1 MSTWIRARA
10 WGLLGYSAIV
20 ALVIGGLGW
29 VTAAALRLELSDTMR
44 LALWRLDSRVTPA
57 LARED
62 SRPFQHYDPLF
73 VPLPVMNIQGQALPP
88 GSVLEPSPLLNADMP
103 SWIALHFQTTADGK
117 WQSPQVLSESLAARF
132 QQAPIRLDLCN
143 VTPQRAELLAA
154 LKQYSAGEL
163 LKQLPDIGEPAP
175 APDDI
180 QQQQQQR
187 AEQQLQQLVGQ
198 AGNSATQN
206 PFSQNDNSDL
216 ANRFR
221 QQQVTKGET
230 RGGTNTTNTLNY
242 NLSALFG
249 DVVPWGELG
258 GKWAGPSNGKAAA
271 VEIGPQTPFWLR
283 SEGQSDRL
291 VLARLAQSGGRKVVQ
306 GVLLDWRKLHEVLSA
321 EVSDLFPN
329 ARLLPLPDGEVEHPE
344 QVMTAL
350 PIQLDPG
357 PLTASVLPGWSP
369 LRVGLLLAWAA
380 ALLALLVVG
389 LGGWSLFDLSERR
402 FRFVSA
408 VTHELRT
415 PLTTLRL
422 YLDMLTS
429 GLVREEPQKE
439 EYLHT
444 LHGESDRL
452 HRLVSNVLDF
462 ARLEKQRPKLAMRPV
477 AVPELLDGVR
487 QNWESRCSANGKE
500 LIVEVT
506 PGCGIDVTT
515 DPQLVEQIL
524 GNLIDNAC
532 KYSRGATDNRVWL
545 RARRD
550 GRSVLLEVEDRG
562 PGVPARERR
571 LIFRAFRRGR
581 QADVTAGGVGLG
593 LALAVR
599 WARLLGGR
607 LHVQPGVG
615 DVGACFQLRL
625 HADA

>member
-1 MSTWIRARA
+1 MSTWLRARA

-62 SRPFQHYDPLF
+62 SRPFQHFDPLF

-88 GSVLEPSPLLNADMP
+88 GSVLEPSPLLSAEIP
-103 SWIALHFQTTADGK
+103 SWIALHFQTNADGD
-117 WQSPQVLSESLAARF
+117 WQSPQVLSDNLATRF
-132 QQAPIRLDLCN
+132 RQAQIRLDLCN
-143 VTPQRAELLAA
+143 VTPQRAELLIA
-154 LKQYSAGEL
+154 LKQYAASDL
-163 LKQLPDIGEPAP
+163 FKQLPDLGEPPPLA
-175 APDDI
+175 DET
-180 QQQQQQR
+180 QQQQR
-187 AEQQLQQLVGQ
+187 FEQQLQQVVGQ
-198 AGNSATQN
+198 AGNPPGGQN
-206 PFSQNDNSDL
+206 PVTQNDNSDI

-221 QQQVTKGET
+221 QQQVAKGEA
-230 RGGTNTTNTLNY
+230 RGNNVTNTLNY
-242 NLSALFG
+242 NLATLFG

-258 GKWAGPSNGKAAA
+258 GKWSGPSNGKAAS
-271 VEIGPQTPFWLR
+271 VEIGPQMPLWLR
-283 SEGQSDRL
+283 SEGQPERL

-306 GVLLDWRKLHEVLSA
+306 GVLLDWDKLQEVLTA

-329 ARLLPLPDGEVEHPE
+329 ARIVPLPDGEAEHPE
-344 QVMTAL
+344 RVMTAL

-452 HRLVSNVLDF
+452 YRLVSNVLDF
-462 ARLEKQRPKLAMRPV
+462 ARLEKQRPRLAMRPV

-487 QNWESRCSANGKE
+487 QNWQGRCAAAGKE

-506 PGCGIDVTT
+506 PRCGVDVTT

-532 KYSRGATDNRVWL
+532 KYSRGAADNRVWL

-562 PGVPARERR
+562 PGVPQRERR

-607 LHVQPGVG
+607 LHVQPGAG
-615 DVGACFQLRL
+615 DVGACFQLRV

>member
-1 MSTWIRARA
+1 MSAWLRTRA

-29 VTAAALRLELSDTMR
+29 VTTAALRLELSDTMR

-88 GSVLEPSPLLNADMP
+88 GSVLEPSPLLNVEIP
-103 SWIALHFQTTADGK
+103 SWIALHFQTNAEGK
-117 WQSPQVLSESLAARF
+117 WQSPQVLTESLAARF
-132 QQAPIRLDLCN
+132 QQAPIRLDLSN
-143 VTPQRAELLAA
+143 VTPQRAELLNA
-154 LKQYSAGEL
+154 LKQYSAADL
-163 LKQLPDIGEPAP
+163 LKQLPDLGEPLP
-175 APDDI
+175 VQDEM
-180 QQQQQQR
+180 QQQQR
-187 AEQQLQQLVGQ
+187 VEQQLQQVVGQ
-198 AGNSATQN
+198 AANPPAGQN
-206 PFSQNDNSDL
+206 PLSQNDNSDL

-221 QQQVTKGET
+221 QQKVTKDEA
-230 RGGTNTTNTLNY
+230 RGGINTTNTVNY
-242 NLSALFG
+242 NLGPLFG
-249 DVVPWGELG
+249 DVVPWGEFG

-271 VEIGPQTPFWLR
+271 VEIGPQLPLWLR
-283 SEGQSDRL
+283 GEGQPERL

-306 GVLLDWRKLHEVLSA
+306 GVLLDWEKLQEVLTA
-321 EVSDLFPN
+321 EVRDLFPD
-329 ARLLPLPDGEVEHPE
+329 ARMLPLRDGETEFPE
-344 QVMTAL
+344 RVMTAL

-369 LRVGLLLAWAA
+369 LRIGLLLAWAA

-429 GLVREEPQKE
+429 GLVREEPKKE

-477 AVPELLDGVR
+477 AIPELLDGVR
-487 QNWESRCSANGKE
+487 QNWHGRCAASGKE
-500 LIVEVT
+500 LVVEVT
-506 PGCGIDVTT
+506 PGCGVDVTT

-599 WARLLGGR
+599 WARLLGGQ
-607 LHVQPGVG
+607 LHVQPGAG

>member
-1 MSTWIRARA
+1 MSTWLRARA

-44 LALWRLDSRVTPA
+44 LALWRLDSRVAPA

-62 SRPFQHYDPLF
+62 SRPYQHYDPLF
-73 VPLPVMNIQGQALPP
+73 VPLPVMNIAGQAVAP
-88 GSVLEPSPLLNADMP
+88 GSVLEPSPLLNAEMP
-103 SWIALHFQTTADGK
+103 SWIALHFQTSADGK
-117 WQSPQVLSESLAARF
+117 WQSPQVLNDNLAAKF
-132 QQAPIRLDLCN
+132 QQAQIRLDLSN
-143 VTPQRAELLAA
+143 VTPQRAQLLAA
-154 LKQYSAGEL
+154 LQQYPVSAMLARLPNLGEEPGANKDTKQWVE
-163 LKQLPDIGEPAP
+163 
-175 APDDI
+175 
-180 QQQQQQR
+180 QQQQ
-187 AEQQLQQLVGQ
+187 AVTQ
-198 AGNSATQN
+198 AANPGPQN
-206 PFSQNDNSDL
+206 PFAPNDNSDL
-216 ANRFR
+216 ANRMR
-221 QQQVTKGET
+221 QQAVLKEES
-230 RGGTNTTNTLNY
+230 RGGNTTNTTNY
-242 NLSALFG
+242 NLTPLFG
-249 DVVPWGELG
+249 DVIPWNELG
-258 GKWAGPSNGKAAA
+258 GKWAGPSNGRAST
-271 VEIGPQTPFWLR
+271 VQIGLFMPLWLR
-283 SEGQSDRL
+283 AEGQPERL

-306 GVLLDWRKLHEVLSA
+306 GVLLDWEKLQDVLTA
-321 EVSDLFPN
+321 EVRDLFPN
-329 ARLLPLPDGEVEHPE
+329 ARMLPLPDEPAEYPE
-344 QVMTAL
+344 RVMTAL

-369 LRVGLLLAWAA
+369 LRVGLLLAWLA

-429 GLVREEPQKE
+429 GLVKEEPKKE

-487 QNWESRCSANGKE
+487 QNWQGRCAASGKE

-506 PGCGIDVTT
+506 PGCGVDVTT

-532 KYSRGATDNRVWL
+532 KYSRDATDNRVWL

-550 GRSVLLEVEDRG
+550 HRSVLLEVEDRG

-607 LHVQPGVG
+607 LHVRPGAG

>member
-1 MSTWIRARA
+1 MSTWLRARA

-44 LALWRLDSRVTPA
+44 LALWRLDSRVAPA

-62 SRPFQHYDPLF
+62 SRPYQHYDPLF
-73 VPLPVMNIQGQALPP
+73 VPLPVMNIAGQAVAP
-88 GSVLEPSPLLNADMP
+88 GSVLEPSPLLNAELP
-103 SWIALHFQTTADGK
+103 SWITLHFQTNAEGK
-117 WQSPQVLSESLAARF
+117 WQSTQVLNENLAAKFR
-132 QQAPIRLDLCN
+132 QAQIQLDLSN
-143 VTPQRAELLAA
+143 VTPQRARLLAA
-154 LKQYSAGEL
+154 LKSYSVADI
-163 LKQLPDIGEPAP
+163 LKQVPDLGIEPDVNKDLQP
-175 APDDI
+175 
-180 QQQQQQR
+180 R
-187 AEQQLQQLVGQ
+187 AEQQQQVVGQ
-198 AGNSATQN
+198 AVN
-206 PFSQNDNSDL
+206 PGPNFGLANNDNSEF
-216 ANRFR
+216 ANRLR
-221 QQQVTKGET
+221 QQVATKGEG
-230 RGGTNTTNTLNY
+230 RGVGNTTNIY
-242 NLSALFG
+242 NLTPLFG

-258 GKWAGPSNGKAAA
+258 GNWSGPSNGRASP
-271 VEIGPQTPFWLR
+271 VQLGLFVPVWLR
-283 SEGQSDRL
+283 AEGQPDRL
-291 VLARLAQSGGRKVVQ
+291 VLARLAQSGGRKLVQ
-306 GVLLDWRKLHEVLSA
+306 GVLLDWEKLQEVLSA
-321 EVSDLFPN
+321 EVQDLFPN
-329 ARLLPLPDGEVEHPE
+329 ARMLPLPDGPAEYPE
-344 QVMTAL
+344 RVMTAL

-357 PLTASVLPGWSP
+357 PLTANVVPGWSP
-369 LRVGLLLAWAA
+369 LRVGLLLAWSAA
-380 ALLALLVVG
+380 VLALLVVG

-429 GLVREEPQKE
+429 GLVKEEPKKE

-477 AVPELLDGVR
+477 AVPELLDSVR
-487 QNWESRCSANGKE
+487 QNWEGRCVAIGKE

-506 PGCGIDVTT
+506 PGCGVDVTT

-532 KYSRGATDNRVWL
+532 KHSRDATDKRVWL

-581 QADVTAGGVGLG
+581 HADVTAGGVGLG

-607 LHVQPGVG
+607 LHVQAGAG

>member
-1 MSTWIRARA
+1 MSTWLRARA

-62 SRPFQHYDPLF
+62 SRPFQHFDPLF

-88 GSVLEPSPLLNADMP
+88 GSVLEPSPLLNAEMP
-103 SWIALHFQTTADGK
+103 SWIALHFQTNADGD
-117 WQSPQVLSESLAARF
+117 WQSPQVLSDNLATRF
-132 QQAPIRLDLCN
+132 RQAQIRLDLCN
-143 VTPQRAELLAA
+143 VTPQRAELLTA
-154 LKQYSAGEL
+154 LKQYPAGDL
-163 LKQLPDIGEPAP
+163 FKQLPDLSEPAP
-175 APDDI
+175 PTDEM
-180 QQQQQQR
+180 QQQR
-187 AEQQLQQLVGQ
+187 FEQQLQQVVGQ
-198 AGNSATQN
+198 AGNPPGGQSPLT
-206 PFSQNDNSDL
+206 QNDNSDI
-216 ANRFR
+216 ANRYR
-221 QQQVTKGET
+221 QQQVAKGEA
-230 RGGTNTTNTLNY
+230 RGGINVTNTLNY
-242 NLSALFG
+242 NLATLFG

-258 GKWAGPSNGKAAA
+258 GKWSGPSNGKAAA
-271 VEIGPQTPFWLR
+271 VEIGPQIPLWLR
-283 SEGQSDRL
+283 SEGQPERL

-306 GVLLDWRKLHEVLSA
+306 GVLLDWEKLQDVLRA
-321 EVSDLFPN
+321 EISDLFPE
-329 ARLLPLPDGEVEHPE
+329 ARILPLPDGEAEHPE
-344 QVMTAL
+344 RVMTAL

-357 PLTASVLPGWSP
+357 PLTASFLPGWSP
-369 LRVGLLLAWAA
+369 LRVGLLLAWLA

-444 LHGESDRL
+444 LHSESDRL
-452 HRLVSNVLDF
+452 YRLVSNVLDF
-462 ARLEKQRPKLAMRPV
+462 ARLEKQRPRLALRPV

-487 QNWESRCSANGKE
+487 QNWQGRCAAAGKE
-500 LIVEVT
+500 LMVEIT
-506 PGCGIDVTT
+506 PGCGVDVTT

-532 KYSRGATDNRVWL
+532 KYSRGAADNRVWL

-562 PGVPARERR
+562 PGVPQRERR

-607 LHVQPGVG
+607 LHVQPGAG
-615 DVGACFQLRL
+615 DVGACFQLRV

>member
-1 MSTWIRARA
+1 MSSWLRTRA
-10 WGLLGYSAIV
+10 WALLGYVAIV

-44 LALWRLDSRVTPA
+44 LALWRLDSRVAPA

-62 SRPFQHYDPLF
+62 SRPYQHYDPLF
-73 VPLPVMNIQGQALPP
+73 VPLPVMNIAGQALAP
-88 GSVLEPSPLLNADMP
+88 GSVLEPSPLLNAEMP
-103 SWIALHFQTTADGK
+103 SWIALHFQTSADGK
-117 WQSPQVLSESLAARF
+117 WQSPQVLNDNLAAKF
-132 QQAPIRLDLCN
+132 QQAQIRLDLSN
-143 VTPQRAELLAA
+143 VTPERAELLAA
-154 LKQYSAGEL
+154 LQQYPVAVMLGH
-163 LKQLPDIGEPAP
+163 LPNLGDEPSIVNEAQQRLE
-175 APDDI
+175 
-180 QQQQQQR
+180 QQQAAVQQ
-187 AEQQLQQLVGQ
+187 VNPGV
-198 AGNSATQN
+198 QN
-206 PFSQNDNSDL
+206 PLLPNDNSDL
-216 ANRFR
+216 ANRLR
-221 QQQVTKGET
+221 QQNAFKGEA
-230 RGGTNTTNTLNY
+230 RGGNTANTANY
-242 NLSALFG
+242 NLTPLFG
-249 DVVPWGELG
+249 DVIPWGELG
-258 GKWAGPSNGKAAA
+258 GKWAGPSNGRAST
-271 VEIGPQTPFWLR
+271 VQIGLFMPLWLR
-283 SEGQSDRL
+283 AEGQPERL

-306 GVLLDWRKLHEVLSA
+306 GVLLDWQKLQEILTA
-321 EVSDLFPN
+321 EVQDLFPN
-329 ARLLPLPDGEVEHPE
+329 ARMLPLPDGPPE
-344 QVMTAL
+344 YPERVMTAL

-429 GLVREEPQKE
+429 GLVREELKKE

-487 QNWESRCSANGKE
+487 QNWQSRCAASGKE

-506 PGCGIDVTT
+506 PGCGVEVTT

-562 PGVPARERR
+562 PGVPPRERR

-607 LHVQPGVG
+607 LHVQPGAG

>member
-1 MSTWIRARA
+1 
-10 WGLLGYSAIV
+10 
-20 ALVIGGLGW
+20 
-29 VTAAALRLELSDTMR
+29 
-44 LALWRLDSRVTPA
+44 
-57 LARED
+57 
-62 SRPFQHYDPLF
+62 
-73 VPLPVMNIQGQALPP
+73 
-88 GSVLEPSPLLNADMP
+88 
-103 SWIALHFQTTADGK
+103 
-117 WQSPQVLSESLAARF
+117 
-132 QQAPIRLDLCN
+132 
-143 VTPQRAELLAA
+143 
-154 LKQYSAGEL
+154 
-163 LKQLPDIGEPAP
+163 
-175 APDDI
+175 
-180 QQQQQQR
+180 
-187 AEQQLQQLVGQ
+187 
-198 AGNSATQN
+198 
-206 PFSQNDNSDL
+206 
-216 ANRFR
+216 
-221 QQQVTKGET
+221 
-230 RGGTNTTNTLNY
+230 
-242 NLSALFG
+242 
-249 DVVPWGELG
+249 
-258 GKWAGPSNGKAAA
+258 
-271 VEIGPQTPFWLR
+271 
-283 SEGQSDRL
+283 
-291 VLARLAQSGGRKVVQ
+291 
-306 GVLLDWRKLHEVLSA
+306 VLLDWDKLQEVLAA
-321 EVSDLFPN
+321 EVHDLFPD
-329 ARLLPLPDGEVEHPE
+329 ARMLPLLDGPAEYPE
-344 QVMTAL
+344 RVMTAL

-429 GLVREEPQKE
+429 GLVREEPKKE
-439 EYLHT
+439 EYLNT

-462 ARLEKQRPKLAMRPV
+462 ARLEKQRPKLAKRPV

-487 QNWESRCSANGKE
+487 QNWQSRCAATAKE

-506 PGCGIDVTT
+506 PGCGVDVTT

-532 KYSRGATDNRVWL
+532 KYSREATDNRVWL

-550 GRSVLLEVEDRG
+550 GRAVLLEVEDRG

-599 WARLLGGR
+599 WARLIGGR
-607 LHVQPGVG
+607 LHVQPGAG

-625 HADA
+625 HTDA